1 MVQVLLYRSLKT
13 VKNKINN
20 TNSIA
25 VFFGILGDKTKFNRV
40 HYHTFAY
47 LIYGIVQVS
56 IPYANHFYTLTA
68 MCTLLGVMDGTL
80 LAFIVPITCDLV
92 SPKLANQAAGYYH
105 VVMSPMA
112 IGRTRFFQIC
122 RISFL
127 NVTFLNFLL

>member
-1 MVQVLLYRSLKT
+1 
-13 VKNKINN
+13 
-20 TNSIA
+20 
-25 VFFGILGDKTKFNRV
+25 VFFGILGDLTKFNRV

-80 LAFIVPITCDLV
+80 LAFIVPIACDLV
-92 SPKLANQAAGYYH
+92 MSSKLANQAAGYYH

-112 IGRTRFFQIC
+112 IGRTRFFQIL
-122 RISFL
+122 L
-127 NVTFLNFLL
+127 NIFFECDIP